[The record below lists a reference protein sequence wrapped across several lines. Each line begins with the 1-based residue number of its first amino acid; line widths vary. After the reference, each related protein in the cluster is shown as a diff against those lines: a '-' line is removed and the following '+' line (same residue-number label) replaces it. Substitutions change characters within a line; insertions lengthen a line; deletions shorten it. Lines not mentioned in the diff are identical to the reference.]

1 MAKTTCTTSSSS
13 SKICLV
19 AYIVYLSY
27 VRRLLRGDRLK
38 PLGHMC
44 GVLNINRT
52 TKSAIIIVKAA
63 KEIANIVL
71 PAPRLWPSYIF
82 GPDNAVYSW
91 AIQNHSACLSFIFKL
106 GGDYGKYEYSCNEFI
121 ESCIR

>member
-1 MAKTTCTTSSSS
+1 MYD
-13 SKICLV
+13 LV
-19 AYIVYLSY
+19 VAGEDMPGSLHRILILYTLYI
-27 VRRLLRGDRLK
+27 RRLLREDRLK

-71 PAPRLWPSYIF
+71 PAPRLWPSYIYF
-82 GPDNAVYSW
+82 GPDNAAYSW
-91 AIQNHSACLSFIFKL
+91 AIQNHSACSSLIFKL
-106 GGDYGKYEYSCNEFI
+106 GVDYGKYEYPCT
-121 ESCIR
+121 

>member
-1 MAKTTCTTSSSS
+1 MYD
-13 SKICLV
+13 LV
-19 AYIVYLSY
+19 VVVGGGGGDDMPGSLHRILILYTLYI
-27 VRRLLRGDRLK
+27 RRLLREDRLK

-82 GPDNAVYSW
+82 LALIMQFTAGPFKTTQLVY
-91 AIQNHSACLSFIFKL
+91 H
-106 GGDYGKYEYSCNEFI
+106 
-121 ESCIR
+121 

>member
-1 MAKTTCTTSSSS
+1 
-13 SKICLV
+13 
-19 AYIVYLSY
+19 
-27 VRRLLRGDRLK
+27 
-38 PLGHMC
+38 MC

-82 GPDNAVYSW
+82 LALIMQFTAGPFKTTQLVY
-91 AIQNHSACLSFIFKL
+91 H
-106 GGDYGKYEYSCNEFI
+106 
-121 ESCIR
+121 